1 MFYEVPIFDFCRLLT
16 GHVIVLLCF
25 FAGTTG
31 KGSVAWGRALL
42 ERPVSLGANLSVCTV
57 FLGKPSGLVDLA
69 P

>member
-42 ERPVSLGANLSVCTV
+42 ERPVSLGGGIQS
-57 FLGKPSGLVDLA
+57 
-69 P
+69 